1 MRAKVRSTHRGF
13 IPRWRLPR
21 WEGLILGLV
30 AAWFFTSCVSM
41 QAEDPK
47 PAEHPQTTAVQ
58 QNTPTTNDNKKK
70 KKIANVAVSATCKIK
85 SDDSAIVTNPGE
97 VASPGESG
105 GQEKISK
112 ASNKASS
119 GESLTLQA
127 PSREEWT
134 KDEINASGT
143 TTLREESRSDRSENP
158 KAGSDLKCTPHE
170 AASKTESTT
179 IPD

>member
-1 MRAKVRSTHRGF
+1 MRAKVSAWHRGW
-13 IPRWRLPR
+13 IPRWRLLG
-21 WEGLILGLV
+21 WEGLILGVV
-30 AAWFFTSCVSM
+30 AVWLFTSCLSL

-47 PAEHPQTTAVQ
+47 PDEHPQTAAVQ
-58 QNTPTTNDNKKK
+58 QNAPTTKDSKN
-70 KKIANVAVSATCKIK
+70 KIANAAVSATCKIK
-85 SDDSAIVTNPGE
+85 SDDSAIVTNPGD
-97 VASPGESG
+97 VASPAESD
-105 GQEKISK
+105 GQEQISK

-134 KDEINASGT
+134 KDEIDASGRT
-143 TTLREESRSDRSENP
+143 TFRKESGSDKSENP

-170 AASKTESTT
+170 AASKSESTT

>member
-1 MRAKVRSTHRGF
+1 MRAKVSSAHRE
-13 IPRWRLPR
+13 RMSQWRLLT
-21 WEGLILGLV
+21 WEGLILRVV
-30 AAWFFTSCVSM
+30 AAWLFTSCVSM
-41 QAEDPK
+41 QAEGPK
-47 PAEHPQTTAVQ
+47 PDEHPQTAAVQ
-58 QNTPTTNDNKKK
+58 QNAPTTKDSK
-70 KKIANVAVSATCKIK
+70 KKIANAAVSATCKIK

-97 VASPGESG
+97 VATQGESD
-105 GQEKISK
+105 GQEQISK
-112 ASNKASS
+112 ASNKPSS

-134 KDEINASGT
+134 KDEINVSEKTAY
-143 TTLREESRSDRSENP
+143 RIEESRSDKSENP

>member
-1 MRAKVRSTHRGF
+1 MRAKVISMYPGCK
-13 IPRWRLPR
+13 PRWRSLGG
-21 WEGLILGLV
+21 EGLILGVV
-30 AAWFFTSCVSM
+30 AAWLFTSCVSM

-47 PAEHPQTTAVQ
+47 PDEHPQTAAVQ
-58 QNTPTTNDNKKK
+58 QNAPTTKDSK
-70 KKIANVAVSATCKIK
+70 KKIANAAVSATCKIK

-97 VASPGESG
+97 VASPGESD
-105 GQEKISK
+105 GQEQISK

-134 KDEINASGT
+134 KDEINASGRT
-143 TTLREESRSDRSENP
+143 TFREESRSDEAENP

-170 AASKTESTT
+170 AASKTEATT

>member
-1 MRAKVRSTHRGF
+1 MRLKVSATHRGCM
-13 IPRWRLPR
+13 PQLSLRGRER
-21 WEGLILGLV
+21 LILGVV
-30 AAWFFTSCVSM
+30 AAWLFTSCVSV

-47 PAEHPQTTAVQ
+47 RDVGPQTAAGQ
-58 QNTPTTNDNKKK
+58 QNAPTTRDSK
-70 KKIANVAVSATCKIK
+70 KKIANAAVSATCKIK

-97 VASPGESG
+97 VPSPGESD
-105 GQEKISK
+105 GQEQISK

-134 KDEINASGT
+134 KDEINVSGKT
-143 TTLREESRSDRSENP
+143 TSREESRSDRSENP

-170 AASKTESTT
+170 AASTSESTT